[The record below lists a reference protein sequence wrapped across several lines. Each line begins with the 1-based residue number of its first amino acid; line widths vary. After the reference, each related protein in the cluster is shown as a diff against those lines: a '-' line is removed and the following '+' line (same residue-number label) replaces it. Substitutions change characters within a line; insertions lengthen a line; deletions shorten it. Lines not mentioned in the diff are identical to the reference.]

1 VNKALCV
8 VEQNEQNLKL
18 KINTIVLIQLKRRYN
33 YTLTLPNIKKDIEI
47 MKHLLFIFV
56 SILITHISYGKDL
69 PLLKINNDS
78 CYIVTED
85 GEPFFWLGGTAWEL
99 IHRLDEKEIDKY
111 LTDRKNKGFTI
122 IQTVILAE
130 LDGLNTPN
138 AFGEKPL
145 LNNDPTKLNE
155 RYFKHVDYVL
165 EKAKELG
172 LYIALLPSWGDKIN
186 KKWGT
191 GPEIFN
197 PENAKIYGNIL
208 AKRYLNYNNLV
219 WILGGDRALE
229 NEIHYEIIRAMAKGI
244 REVDRRHLISFHPA
258 GAKKATDYLNDK
270 WLDFDMYQ
278 SGHSRTAKEYSYVL
292 DSKKSSNKRPIING
306 EARYENIPDRFWEEK
321 SYGWLDDA
329 DVRVSAYWSIIAGA
343 AGYTYGCNDIW
354 QMYDVSKV
362 PIINARTDWQA
373 ALQLPGSSQMG
384 YMRQIFEK
392 LSWQKMIL
400 NQSLILNNNPEN
412 ESYIL
417 SAISLDKKV
426 VIAYTPIGNPIKI
439 DLAKIDSKRINAY
452 WFNPR
457 SGKIK
462 HISDFETITAKEFK
476 PWSSGSGSDF
486 LLILM
491 ADNYKIDFNEW
502 NK

>member
-1 VNKALCV
+1 
-8 VEQNEQNLKL
+8 
-18 KINTIVLIQLKRRYN
+18 
-33 YTLTLPNIKKDIEI
+33 
-47 MKHLLFIFV
+47 MKHILLIFV
-56 SILITHISYGKDL
+56 SFLITQTSLGQNL
-69 PLLKINNDS
+69 PLLKISSDS
-78 CYIVTED
+78 NYIVTND
-85 GEPFFWLGGTAWEL
+85 NEPFFWLGGTAWEL
-99 IHRLDEKEIDKY
+99 IHRLDKKEIDRY
-111 LTDRKNKGFTI
+111 LTDRANKGFTV

-138 AFGEKPL
+138 AYGEKPL

-155 RYFKHVDYVL
+155 QYFAHVDYVL
-165 EKAKELG
+165 EKANELG
-172 LYIALLPSWGDKIN
+172 LYIALLPSWGDKFN
-186 KKWGT
+186 KKWGS

-197 PENAKIYGNIL
+197 TENARIYGELL
-208 AKRYLNYNNLV
+208 AKRYFKYTNLI

-229 NEIHYEIIRAMAKGI
+229 NENHFEIVRAMANGI
-244 REVDRRHLISFHPA
+244 REIDRIHLISFHPV
-258 GAKKATDYLNDK
+258 GGKKATDFLDDK

-292 DSKKSSNKRPIING
+292 DSKKLSTKRPIING

-321 SYGWLDDA
+321 SHGWLDDA

-362 PIINARTDWQA
+362 PILNARTGWQA
-373 ALQLPGSSQMG
+373 ALQLPGSSQVG
-384 YMRQIFEK
+384 YMRRIFEK
-392 LSWQKMIL
+392 LSWQKIIL
-400 NQSLILNNNPEN
+400 NQNLILNNNPEN

-417 SAISLDKKV
+417 SAISSDKKV

-462 HISDFETITAKEFK
+462 RIGDFETNKTKEFK
-476 PWSSGSGSDF
+476 PWASGWGSDF
-486 LLILM
+486 LLILT
-491 ADNYKIDFNEW
+491 AKNYKIDFKDLNQ
-502 NK
+502 